1 MMKYFVG
8 SKANFDEGI
17 CITSFCARGVLSV
30 GFFLLLFGLAGC
42 GGVEKQSGDN
52 QPLNLDEKPEKL
64 DANSSPVAQP
74 SLAME
79 LIRISMS
86 DDGQVFLQGSQIED
100 GTDANMT
107 RLADRLT
114 TLITQRNALIDNKG
128 MSIKDAALR
137 VSVSLTGNRSGEVRF
152 TYGKVLNVCKDAGM
166 ALVTLDDAG
175 ALLAQ
180 KEYVETFKDQ

>member
-1 MMKYFVG
+1 MQ
-8 SKANFDEGI
+8 I
-17 CITSFCARGVLSV
+17 VLR
-30 GFFLLLFGLAGC
+30 L
-42 GGVEKQSGDN
+42 
-52 QPLNLDEKPEKL
+52 LNLPGHGINKD
-64 DANSSPVAQP
+64 
-74 SLAME
+74 
-79 LIRISMS
+79 SMS

-152 TYGKVLNVCKDAGM
+152 TYGKVLNVCKRYRY
-166 ALVTLDDAG
+166 G
-175 ALLAQ
+175 ACN
-180 KEYVETFKDQ
+180 FG

>member
-1 MMKYFVG
+1 MKCFVG
-8 SKANFDEGI
+8 SKANADGCI
-17 CITSFCARGVLSV
+17 CITSFCARGVFSV

-42 GGVEKQSGDN
+42 GGVEEQSEDN
-52 QPLNLDEKPEKL
+52 QPLNLEDKPEKV
-64 DANSSPVAQP
+64 DANSSLVTKP

-100 GTDANMT
+100 GSDENMT
-107 RLADRLT
+107 RLAARLT
-114 TLITQRNALIDNKG
+114 TLIDQRNALIDNKG

>member
-1 MMKYFVG
+1 
-8 SKANFDEGI
+8 
-17 CITSFCARGVLSV
+17 
-30 GFFLLLFGLAGC
+30 
-42 GGVEKQSGDN
+42 
-52 QPLNLDEKPEKL
+52 
-64 DANSSPVAQP
+64 
-74 SLAME
+74 
-79 LIRISMS
+79 MS

-152 TYGKVLNVCKDAGM
+152 TYGKVLNVCKNAGM

-180 KEYVETFKDQ
+180 KEYVETFKEQ